1 MAFDPLPGKHGID
14 KLRPIGAVQW
24 LEEEAQAAA
33 APAATVDYS
42 QWIEMKPSTS
52 EVSAGVDPNSI
63 LGSNSYDATGWT
75 FTTDTTGNTHKV
87 PVVGAS
93 WTFIPKDNL
102 GTTVV
107 IGNGYGV
114 CFRIEFPDQP
124 AKTSDIVVLC
134 GVTQP
139 SFAQWVGYGG
149 SWDGSGGPD
158 MARTYYNGS
167 SSNISYAA
175 ASDAD
180 AAGQIFIGNPTIM
193 WDDHSNDYKAIGPGF
208 AAWMVESESP
218 VGFDRQTKIKY
229 GDASQSM
236 GTGVMKLFLS
246 IGEGGAT
253 DTFKIK
259 AFYRIIP
266 QYTNS

>member
-24 LEEEAQAAA
+24 LDEEAEAAP

-63 LGSNSYDATGWT
+63 LGSNSYDATGWS
-75 FTTDTTGNTHKV
+75 FTTDTTGNTHKM
-87 PVVGAS
+87 PNVGAS

-102 GTTVV
+102 GNTVT
-107 IGNGYGV
+107 IGNAYGV
-114 CFRIEFPDQP
+114 SFRIEFPDQP
-124 AKTSDIVVLC
+124 AGASDIVVLC
-134 GVTQP
+134 GVTQA
-139 SFAQWVGYGG
+139 SFAHWVGFGG
-149 SWDGSGGPD
+149 MWDSNGGPD
-158 MARTYYNGS
+158 MARTFNNGS
-167 SSNISYAA
+167 STNISYASP
-175 ASDAD
+175 SDAD
-180 AAGQIFIGNPTIM
+180 SAGQIFIGNPNIM
-193 WDDHSNDYKAIGPGF
+193 WDDHTNLYKPVAAGF
-208 AAWMVESESP
+208 AAWMVESETP
-218 VGFDRQTKIKY
+218 VGFDRDTKIKY
-229 GDASQSM
+229 GDPTVSM
-236 GTGVMKLFLS
+236 GTGTMKLFLS
-246 IGEGGAT
+246 IGEGGTT